1 MSRKTILLLAG
12 SYFLAASAF
21 SVFHVLTNPFLPDLN
36 APAAGKAVG
45 GAVLLYGG
53 AGLLPLLGWAL
64 YRFKPQYAT
73 WPMLSWGVIGI
84 ALAYSFEIG
93 VRLEREVQISMLA
106 RNLAQ
111 SDAKLTCLDSQ
122 HASKFKSE
130 LGISEREISVY
141 CGCVSEA
148 TAASVTTD
156 ELTYIVTNGKVSQPL
171 QERAAQLGQ
180 PCRNLFSEK
189 RRLR

>member
-1 MSRKTILLLAG
+1 MSRKTVLLLAAL
-12 SYFLAASAF
+12 YFLAALAF
-21 SVFHVLTNPFLPDLN
+21 SVFHVLTNPFLSDLN
-36 APAAGKAVG
+36 APAAGKAAA

-53 AGLLPLLGWAL
+53 AGLLPLIGWGL
-64 YRFKPQYAT
+64 YRFKPQYAM
-73 WPMLSWGVIGI
+73 WPMLSWAFIGI
-84 ALAYSFEIG
+84 ALAYTFEIG
-93 VRLEREVQISMLA
+93 MRLERDVQISMLA

-111 SDAKLTCLDSQ
+111 SDAKLNCLDSQ

-130 LGISEREISVY
+130 LGITEREISVY

-148 TAASVTTD
+148 AAASVTTD
-156 ELTYIVTNGKVSQPL
+156 ELTYIVTNGKAPQPL

-180 PCRNLFSEK
+180 PCRSLFSEK

>member
-1 MSRKTILLLAG
+1 MSQKTVLLLAG
-12 SYFLAASAF
+12 LYFLAALAF
-21 SVFHVLTNPFLPDLN
+21 SVFNVLTNPFLSDMN
-36 APAAGKAVG
+36 APVAGKAVG

-64 YRFKPQYAT
+64 YRFKPLYAM
-73 WPMLSWGVIGI
+73 WPMLSWAFIGI
-84 ALAYSFEIG
+84 VLAYSFEIG

-156 ELTYIVTNGKVSQPL
+156 ELTYIVTNGKAPQPL

-180 PCRNLFSEK
+180 PCRSLFSEK
-189 RRLR
+189 RGLR